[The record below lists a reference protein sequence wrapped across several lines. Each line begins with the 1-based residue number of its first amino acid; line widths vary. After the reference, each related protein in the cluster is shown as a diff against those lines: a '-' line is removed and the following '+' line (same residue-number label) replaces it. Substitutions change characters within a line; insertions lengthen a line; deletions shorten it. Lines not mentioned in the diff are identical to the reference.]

1 MKDLSQVTIT
11 SAILTSKFFVMK
23 NSLSLLSRI
32 IALTCAL
39 SLIIVLFLPVWR
51 IELSAPQYPEGLTLK
66 IYANR
71 LGGNVDD
78 INTLNRYIGM
88 QTLHET
94 DFAEFKIL
102 PYIIVAFVIFGQLV
116 AFFNRKWIFFT
127 WITIYMLFAVSA
139 IIDFYQMGFKYGNY
153 LDPAAPFGLRGI
165 SYQPPLIGH
174 KHLNEFGTRSIPDYG
189 GWILISVGLLLTAAA
204 FIEIRK
210 KGKMQARQS
219 VKR

>member
-1 MKDLSQVTIT
+1 
-11 SAILTSKFFVMK
+11 MK

-32 IALTCAL
+32 IALTCSL

-51 IELSAPQYPEGLTLK
+51 IELSAPQFPEGLTLK

-88 QTLHET
+88 QTLHEKN
-94 DFAEFKIL
+94 FAEFKIL
-102 PYIIVAFVIFGQLV
+102 PYIIVAFIIFGQLV

-127 WITIYMLFAVSA
+127 WISIYMLFAVSA
-139 IIDFYQMGFKYGNY
+139 VIDFYQMGFKYGNY

-174 KHLNEFGTRSIPDYG
+174 KQLSEFSTRSIPDYG
-189 GWILISVGLLLTAAA
+189 GWILINVGLLLTAAA

-210 KGKMQARQS
+210 KGMQPRQS